1 MPDHICNECGKAF
14 SRASSLARHMRIHT
28 GERPYQCTLCECNF
42 IQSLHLVEHMRIHIG
57 ERHFQ
62 CDICGRNYGRRLSLN
77 QHMRMSHFDRSR
89 YGAQATTHTQHT
101 ESLHGIA
108 NTVSTINSSLGTAN
122 VTTVRSTTSPLV
134 MTAVSQA
141 SGTGIVTHL
150 DLERDHGNECPICF
164 DSLNDGE
171 TITTPCCNKIFH
183 IACLRRLSLG
193 TEFSCPHCRGVLT
206 RDWLSKTPGL

>member
-1 MPDHICNECGKAF
+1 MPNYMCEICG
-14 SRASSLARHMRIHT
+14 SRFRRRSALAKHMRELHT
-28 GERPYQCTLCECNF
+28 LNRCTLCGRRYDYETLN
-42 IQSLHLVEHMRIHIG
+42 LHMRDYHNHRDDG
-57 ERHFQ
+57 
-62 CDICGRNYGRRLSLN
+62 LTS
-77 QHMRMSHFDRSR
+77 
-89 YGAQATTHTQHT
+89 GAQATTHTQHT

-122 VTTVRSTTSPLV
+122 VTIVRSTTSPLV